1 MHTRYTTGAF
11 PPYRHRPGT
20 TPHPVRDRTGH
31 SYGRKSEPLAIDE
44 ASWRDNTR
52 YLLAID
58 LFNEGYYWEAHE
70 ELEAHWIGAGR
81 NTRIGLF
88 VQGIIQAAAALLKL
102 EVGKPAAAAS
112 LTAAATTKLRANPEP
127 MLGLDGPR
135 LADALEARVTGRSS
149 DAVIIK
155 LDY

>member
-1 MHTRYTTGAF
+1 MHTRYTTGAL

-31 SYGRKSEPLAIDE
+31 SYGRKSEALSVDE
-44 ASWRDNTR
+44 ASWRENTT

-70 ELEAHWIGAGR
+70 ELEAYWVGAGR

-88 VQGIIQAAAALLKL
+88 LQGIIQAAAALLKL

-112 LTAAATTKLRANPEP
+112 LAAAATAKLRANAEP
-127 MLGLDGPR
+127 VLGLDGPR
-135 LADALEARVTGRSS
+135 LADALEARVTDGSS
-149 DAVIIK
+149 DAVIIT